1 MEICFENGQW
11 INNFTS
17 RHQSRRSQAM
27 LQTAKLFCIHCGYR
41 SENHCPSRA
50 LYDFFFKRYQGR
62 KNKIYLSCWHASGGN
77 LKCINFMPK
86 KQELCGLQ
94 AQVVMLSHRL
104 HANEVFLILFNHTCE
119 FFTATIQP
127 NYGSVLIRSTYT
139 TSY

>member
-1 MEICFENGQW
+1 MDNGSTILPAVTKVVVHKQCFRLLNCSVFIVVIGVKIIAPLELCMIFFLKDIRDAKIRSICPAGM
-11 INNFTS
+11 
-17 RHQSRRSQAM
+17 HQI
-27 LQTAKLFCIHCGYR
+27 T
-41 SENHCPSRA
+41 
-50 LYDFFFKRYQGR
+50 
-62 KNKIYLSCWHASGGN
+62 GGN